1 MNGFHGQ
8 LQKAKDDPLKWR
20 DRRVKSPGSRY
31 KRERERWKMASINFP
46 PGDLHAFIKHEEEI
60 GRDVFLS
67 RSLII
72 FTLTGQTVFCATY
85 PFD

>member
-1 MNGFHGQ
+1 
-8 LQKAKDDPLKWR
+8 
-20 DRRVKSPGSRY
+20 
-31 KRERERWKMASINFP
+31 MASINFP

-72 FTLTGQTVFCATY
+72 FTLTGQTGFFALRTLLISINGRFFLWYVCKLSHKISLVLLIGK
-85 PFD
+85 P

>member
-1 MNGFHGQ
+1 
-8 LQKAKDDPLKWR
+8 
-20 DRRVKSPGSRY
+20 
-31 KRERERWKMASINFP
+31 MASINFP

-72 FTLTGQTVFCATY
+72 FTLTGQTGFFALRTLLISINGRIFLWYVCKLSHKISLVLLIGK
-85 PFD
+85 P